1 MLKQRLRKA
10 MALAKPPIKS
20 AVEFGRRAGLPDST
34 AARLSGRTVVRRR
47 SKRVA
52 KSEPRSVSMGI
63 GFIRGGETG
72 RPRRREG
79 SLGRPRI
86 VG

>member
-20 AVEFGRRAGLPDST
+20 AAEFAPGRFTRQHGGALIWADG
-34 AARLSGRTVVRRR
+34 VRRR